1 MSRITVKNI
10 SKKFRIGFMK
20 NQSILNRLLIALSS
34 RGQKKEIIVLN
45 DVSIAINKGETVG
58 IIGENGS
65 GKSTLLRIIA
75 GIYKADKGD
84 VFINGKIIS
93 LINLGVGLKERLT
106 MKDNIFLMGSLLGM
120 SNKNIIEKF
129 DDIVLFSELEDFV
142 DTKVYQFSAG
152 MIQRLIFS
160 IAINANPD
168 ILLLDEV
175 FEVGDENFREK
186 SAKKIKDLVNTK
198 NVAVILVSHEL
209 EMIEKYCDR
218 AILIKK
224 GKIQKEG
231 NSKEVVEF
239 YRLNR

>member
-1 MSRITVKNI
+1 
-10 SKKFRIGFMK
+10 MK